1 MNHCNIISHATA
13 PSKPNQNQ
21 FVTLDSASTSDW
33 TVEKKELVCNNAG
46 VWQLTVQ
53 YQVLNINSVD
63 TGLDARLI
71 GWFNVNGKNI
81 KDSSAVSYAS
91 KRDETAVLTLALSFE
106 FQKGDK
112 VKFGVRS
119 ESDTDPTK
127 LNIVISDVSNGSG
140 VLAPSLIVTAL
151 KAPNQV
157 PDAIDEGTFGATGKV
172 YFTNLKTGESR
183 EETQKIV
190 LDITKIASG
199 NFYCKFTEL
208 EPDQATFA
216 CVATPVGL
224 RDRLIISGTNG
235 VNKFNKISD
244 DEIAVSWNFNYSA
257 EEDQSAFLLFKRL
270 VTK

>member
-1 MNHCNIISHATA
+1 MNHCNVISHATA

-33 TVEKKELVCNNAG
+33 KVEKKELICNNPG

-91 KRDETAVLTLALSFE
+91 KKDGTAVLTLALSFE
-106 FQKGDK
+106 FKVGDK

-119 ESDTDPTK
+119 ESDTDPSK
-127 LNIVISDVSNGSG
+127 LNIIISDVSNGSG
-140 VLAPSLIVTAL
+140 VLAPSLIVTAI
-151 KAPNQV
+151 KAPLPEV
-157 PDAIDEGTFGATGKV
+157 YAINEGKYGTTGKV
-172 YFTNLKTGESR
+172 YYTNLKTGEVR

-190 LDITKIASG
+190 IDITKIATG
-199 NFYCKFTEL
+199 NFYCKFNEL
-208 EPDQATFA
+208 EPDVATFA
-216 CVATPVGL
+216 CVATNTNSN
-224 RDRLIISGTNG
+224 DRLLTSGTSG
-235 VNKFNKISD
+235 INKFYKIND
-244 DEIAVSWNFNYSA
+244 NEIQVSWNFNYSA